1 MESNLKGLFYCL
13 KNLNQSLNLNKMST
27 QKFATNALHAGHD
40 VTKNGGTRAVPIY
53 QTSSYVFN
61 NSDHAANLFGLVEAG
76 FIYTR
81 LNNPTNDVLEQRLA
95 ALEGGIGAVVTASG
109 TAALSTALLVLL
121 KSGDHIV
128 ASNSLYGG
136 TYNLLKVTLPR
147 LGITTTFVDP
157 SNPENFTKAAQEN
170 TRVFFAESLG
180 NPKLDVLDLK
190 AISKEAKAF
199 KVPFIVDNT
208 VPSPYLLNPIQHGAN
223 IVIHS
228 LTKYISGNGTSLGG
242 VIIDAGNFD
251 WSNGKFPEFTEPSAG
266 YHGLV
271 YHEALGNT
279 AFIAKVRIEGLRD
292 FGAALSPF
300 NAFQI
305 IQGLE
310 TLPIRVQKH
319 SQNALALAQWLE
331 NQEDVAWV
339 NYPGLKSSKYY
350 DLAQEYLPKGQNGV
364 VTFGLKGGYEAA
376 KKVADQTTLFSLL
389 ANIGD
394 TKSLIIHPTSTTH
407 QQLTN
412 EEQVATGVT
421 KDLIRLS
428 VGLEDIE
435 DLKADLKAVFENIKN
450 PQLV

>member
-1 MESNLKGLFYCL
+1 
-13 KNLNQSLNLNKMST
+13 MST
-27 QKFATNALHAGHD
+27 HKFATNALHAGHD

-53 QTSSYVFN
+53 QTTSYVFN
-61 NSDHAANLFGLVEAG
+61 NSDHAANLFGLAEAG

-81 LNNPTNDVLEQRLA
+81 LNNPTNDILEQRLA
-95 ALEGGIGAVVTASG
+95 KLEGGIGAVVTASG
-109 TAALSTALLVLL
+109 TAAISTALLTLL
-121 KSGDHIV
+121 KAGDHIV

-136 TYNLLKVTLPR
+136 TYNLLNVTLPR

-157 SNPENFTKAAQEN
+157 SNPENFLNAAQEN

-190 AISKEAKAF
+190 AISKAAQTY

-208 VPSPYLLNPIQHGAN
+208 VATPFLLNPIEHGAN

-228 LTKYISGNGTSLGG
+228 LTKYIGGNGTSLGG

-266 YHGLV
+266 YHGLKYYEV
-271 YHEALGNT
+271 LG
-279 AFIAKVRIEGLRD
+279 AASFIAKVRIEGLRD
-292 FGAALSPF
+292 LGAALSPF

-310 TLPIRVQKH
+310 TLAIRIKKH
-319 SQNALALAQWLE
+319 SENALELAKWLQKRPE
-331 NQEDVAWV
+331 VAWV
-339 NYPGLKSSKYY
+339 NYPGLISSKYY
-350 DLAQEYLPKGQNGV
+350 DLAQQYLPEGQSGI

-376 KKVADQTTLFSLL
+376 KKVADETQFFSLL

-394 TKSLIIHPTSTTH
+394 TKSLIIHPASTTH
-407 QQLTN
+407 QQLS
-412 EEQVATGVT
+412 EEQQIATGVT

-435 DLKADLKAVFENIKN
+435 DLKTDLQSVFEKLPVQN
-450 PQLV
+450 LV

>member
-1 MESNLKGLFYCL
+1 
-13 KNLNQSLNLNKMST
+13 MST
-27 QKFATNALHAGHD
+27 NKFATNALHAGHD
-40 VTKNGGTRAVPIY
+40 TTKNAGTRAVPIY
-53 QTSSYVFN
+53 QTTSYVFN
-61 NSDHAANLFGLVEAG
+61 NSDHAANLFGLAEAG

-81 LNNPTNDVLEQRLA
+81 LNNPTNDILEQRLA
-95 ALEGGIGAVVTASG
+95 KLEGGIGAVVTASG
-109 TAALSTALLVLL
+109 TAAISTALLTLL
-121 KSGDHIV
+121 KAGDHIV

-136 TYNLLKVTLPR
+136 TYNLLNVTLPR

-157 SNPENFTKAAQEN
+157 SNPENFLNAAQEN

-190 AISKEAKAF
+190 AISKAAQTY

-208 VPSPYLLNPIQHGAN
+208 VATPFLLNPIEHGAN

-228 LTKYISGNGTSLGG
+228 LTKYIGGNGTSLGG

-266 YHGLV
+266 YHGLK
-271 YHEALGNT
+271 YYEALG
-279 AFIAKVRIEGLRD
+279 AASFIAKVRIEGLRD
-292 FGAALSPF
+292 LGASLSPF

-310 TLPIRVQKH
+310 TLAIRIKKH
-319 SQNALALAQWLE
+319 SENALELAKWLQKRPE
-331 NQEDVAWV
+331 VAWV
-339 NYPGLKSSKYY
+339 NYPGLISSKYY
-350 DLAQEYLPKGQNGV
+350 DLAQQYLPEGQSGI

-376 KKVADQTTLFSLL
+376 KKVADETQFFSLL

-394 TKSLIIHPTSTTH
+394 TKSLIIHPASTTH
-407 QQLTN
+407 QQLS
-412 EEQVATGVT
+412 EEQQITTGVT

-435 DLKADLKAVFENIKN
+435 DLKADLQSVFEKLPVQN
-450 PQLV
+450 LV

>member
-1 MESNLKGLFYCL
+1 
-13 KNLNQSLNLNKMST
+13 MST
-27 QKFATNALHAGHD
+27 NKFATNALHAGHD

-53 QTSSYVFN
+53 QTTSYVFN
-61 NSDHAANLFGLVEAG
+61 NSDHAANLFGLAEAG

-81 LNNPTNDVLEQRLA
+81 LNNPTNDILEQRLA
-95 ALEGGIGAVVTASG
+95 KLEGGIGAVVTASG
-109 TAALSTALLVLL
+109 TAAISTALLTLL
-121 KSGDHIV
+121 KAGDHIV

-136 TYNLLKVTLPR
+136 TYNLLNVTLPR

-157 SNPENFTKAAQEN
+157 SNPENFLNAAQEN

-190 AISKEAKAF
+190 AISKAAQTY

-208 VPSPYLLNPIQHGAN
+208 VATPFLLNPIEHGAN
-223 IVIHS
+223 IIIHS
-228 LTKYISGNGTSLGG
+228 LTKYIGGNGTSLGG

-266 YHGLV
+266 YHGLKYYEV
-271 YHEALGNT
+271 LG
-279 AFIAKVRIEGLRD
+279 AASFIAKVRIEGLRD
-292 FGAALSPF
+292 LGASLSPF

-310 TLPIRVQKH
+310 TLSIRIKKH
-319 SQNALALAQWLE
+319 SENALELAKWLQKRPE
-331 NQEDVAWV
+331 VAWV
-339 NYPGLKSSKYY
+339 NYPGLISSKYY
-350 DLAQEYLPKGQNGV
+350 DLAQEYLPEGQSGI

-376 KKVADQTTLFSLL
+376 KKVADETQFFSLL

-394 TKSLIIHPTSTTH
+394 TKSLIIHPASTTH
-407 QQLTN
+407 QQLS
-412 EEQVATGVT
+412 EEQQITTGVT

-435 DLKADLKAVFENIKN
+435 DLKSDLQSVFEKLPVQN
-450 PQLV
+450 LV

>member
-1 MESNLKGLFYCL
+1 
-13 KNLNQSLNLNKMST
+13 MST
-27 QKFATNALHAGHD
+27 NKFATNALHAGHD

-53 QTSSYVFN
+53 QTTSYVFN
-61 NSDHAANLFGLVEAG
+61 NSDHAANLFGLAEAG

-81 LNNPTNDVLEQRLA
+81 LNNPTNDILEQRLA
-95 ALEGGIGAVVTASG
+95 KLEGGIGAVVTASG
-109 TAALSTALLVLL
+109 TAAISTALLTLL
-121 KSGDHIV
+121 KAGDHIV

-136 TYNLLKVTLPR
+136 TYNLLNVTLPR

-157 SNPENFTKAAQEN
+157 LNPENFLNAAQEN

-190 AISKEAKAF
+190 AISKAAQNY

-208 VPSPYLLNPIQHGAN
+208 VATPFLLDPIEHGAN

-228 LTKYISGNGTSLGG
+228 LTKYIGGNGTSLGG

-266 YHGLV
+266 YHGLKYYEV
-271 YHEALGNT
+271 LG
-279 AFIAKVRIEGLRD
+279 AASFMAKVRIEGLRD
-292 FGAALSPF
+292 LGASLSPF

-310 TLPIRVQKH
+310 TLAIRIKKH
-319 SQNALALAQWLE
+319 SENALELAKWLQKRPE
-331 NQEDVAWV
+331 VAWV
-339 NYPGLKSSKYY
+339 NYPGLISSKYY
-350 DLAQEYLPKGQNGV
+350 DLAQEYLPEGQSGI

-376 KKVADQTTLFSLL
+376 KKVANETQFFSLL

-394 TKSLIIHPTSTTH
+394 TKSLIIHPASTTH
-407 QQLTN
+407 QQLS
-412 EEQVATGVT
+412 EEQQITTGVT

-435 DLKADLKAVFENIKN
+435 DLKADLEGVFEKLPVQN
-450 PQLV
+450 LV